1 MTIKNKIL
9 PAFAIVGLIIAIAV
23 AANSQKM
30 TTPAEPVAQPAQ
42 APFKSYIGG
51 AGIVEASTENVELGT
66 SIAGIVK
73 TVFVKV
79 GETVKAGD
87 QLFQIDD
94 RELRANLRVKETS
107 LAKTKASLEEA
118 KASLQDY
125 VTQYKLVSVADR
137 RAVSIDTL
145 EQRKYAALL
154 ANAKVES
161 AKAGISFAEAELQSV
176 RTDVDRLLVRA
187 PMDCMVLQVNVHPGE
202 YAQTGVLD
210 TPLMLLGDNNHLH
223 VRVDIDENDAWRFK
237 VGSSA
242 MAFMRGNRDLKGI
255 VDFVRVE
262 PYVTPKKS
270 LTGDSTERVDT
281 RVLQAIYSFDRSV
294 LPAYVGQQLDVF
306 IDTPEETADNAL
318 KSDALAAA
326 GGKE

>member
-23 AANSQKM
+23 AANSQKK
-30 TTPAEPVAQPAQ
+30 TPPAEPVAQPAQ

-125 VTQYKLVSVADR
+125 ETQYKLV
-137 RAVSIDTL
+137 
-145 EQRKYAALL
+145 
-154 ANAKVES
+154 
-161 AKAGISFAEAELQSV
+161 
-176 RTDVDRLLVRA
+176 
-187 PMDCMVLQVNVHPGE
+187 
-202 YAQTGVLD
+202 
-210 TPLMLLGDNNHLH
+210 
-223 VRVDIDENDAWRFK
+223 
-237 VGSSA
+237 
-242 MAFMRGNRDLKGI
+242 
-255 VDFVRVE
+255 
-262 PYVTPKKS
+262 
-270 LTGDSTERVDT
+270 
-281 RVLQAIYSFDRSV
+281 RSV
-294 LPAYVGQQLDVF
+294 D
-306 IDTPEETADNAL
+306 
-318 KSDALAAA
+318 
-326 GGKE
+326 

>member
-1 MTIKNKIL
+1 MT
-9 PAFAIVGLIIAIAV
+9 
-23 AANSQKM
+23 
-30 TTPAEPVAQPAQ
+30 
-42 APFKSYIGG
+42 
-51 AGIVEASTENVELGT
+51 
-66 SIAGIVK
+66 
-73 TVFVKV
+73 
-79 GETVKAGD
+79 
-87 QLFQIDD
+87 
-94 RELRANLRVKETS
+94 
-107 LAKTKASLEEA
+107 
-118 KASLQDY
+118 
-125 VTQYKLVSVADR
+125 DR

-145 EQRKYAALL
+145 EQRKNAALL

-161 AKAGISFAEAELQSV
+161 AKAGVSSAEAELQSV

-187 PMDCMVLQVNVHPGE
+187 PMDCTVLQVNVHPGE

-306 IDTPEETADNAL
+306 IETPEETADNAL

-326 GGKE
+326 GGTE

>member
-23 AANSQKM
+23 AANSQKK
-30 TTPAEPVAQPAQ
+30 TPPAEPVAQPAQ

-51 AGIVEASTENVELGT
+51 AGIVEASTENVKLGT

-94 RELRANLRVKETS
+94 RELRAYLRVKETS

-118 KASLQDY
+118 KASQQDY
-125 VTQYKLVSVADR
+125 EMQYKLVCVADR

-145 EQRKYAALL
+145 EQRKNAALL

-161 AKAGISFAEAELQSV
+161 AKAVISSAEAELQSV

-306 IDTPEETADNAL
+306 IETPEETADNAL

-326 GGKE
+326 GGTE